1 MKSGSGDD
9 PFAES
14 DDDADTSDA
23 ADAEDKAT
31 EAATSPLLETEP
43 DDASDNNDAD
53 STDSGQPE
61 IPYKFRR
68 GSVKEGRKQ
77 RPIFVRPEVESRES
91 EFIRALEDEVDEDVY
106 KTDALEAALVV
117 AMDNPDLVA
126 EKLREWG
133 YDWDRA

>member
-14 DDDADTSDA
+14 DTDTEERA
-23 ADAEDKAT
+23 AD
-31 EAATSPLLETEP
+31 SGVVETEP
-43 DDASDNNDAD
+43 TETAD
-53 STDSGQPE
+53 TDRPD

-77 RPIFVRPEVESRES
+77 RPIFLRPEIEERES
-91 EFIRALEDEVDEDVY
+91 TFLRTLEDDVGEDVY

-117 AMDNPDLVA
+117 AMDNPELVA

-133 YDWDRA
+133 YDWEQ

>member
-9 PFAES
+9 PFAEA
-14 DDDADTSDA
+14 DDDSETTDNDNTDDA
-23 ADAEDKAT
+23 AS
-31 EAATSPLLETEP
+31 EAATSPLLETE
-43 DDASDNNDAD
+43 SDDAD
-53 STDSGQPE
+53 STDTGQPE

-68 GSVKEGRKQ
+68 ESVKEGRKQ

-91 EFIRALEDEVDEDVY
+91 EFIRTLEDEVDEDVY

-117 AMDNPDLVA
+117 AMDNPELVA

>member
-9 PFAES
+9 PFAETDTDS
-14 DDDADTSDA
+14 EPEPDDQQD
-23 ADAEDKAT
+23 
-31 EAATSPLLETEP
+31 EAVAGETEP
-43 DDASDNNDAD
+43 TGPE
-53 STDSGQPE
+53 STTQPD

-68 GSVKEGRKQ
+68 DSVKQDRKQ
-77 RPIFVRPEVESRES
+77 RPIFIRPEVEERES
-91 EFIRALEDEVDEDVY
+91 TFLRNLEDEVGEDVY

-133 YDWDRA
+133 YDWEQSAASR

>member
-9 PFAES
+9 PFAE
-14 DDDADTSDA
+14 ADTDTEPETDDQQDA
-23 ADAEDKAT
+23 MPAT
-31 EAATSPLLETEP
+31 ETESPAVETTTQP
-43 DDASDNNDAD
+43 D
-53 STDSGQPE
+53 

-68 GSVKEGRKQ
+68 DSVKQDRKQ
-77 RPIFVRPEVESRES
+77 RPIFIRPEVEERES
-91 EFIRALEDEVDEDVY
+91 TFLRNLEDAVGEDVY

-133 YDWDRA
+133 YDWEQSSPSR

>member
-14 DDDADTSDA
+14 DSDPDTEERSDET
-23 ADAEDKAT
+23 AEI
-31 EAATSPLLETEP
+31 EP
-43 DDASDNNDAD
+43 DSEAPEDA
-53 STDSGQPE
+53 GQPD

-68 GSVKEGRKQ
+68 SSVKEDRKQ
-77 RPIFVRPEVESRES
+77 RPIFIRPDVEARES
-91 EFIRALEDEVDEDVY
+91 TFLRNLEDDVGEDVY

-126 EKLREWG
+126 AKLREWG
-133 YDWDRA
+133 YDWEQSTTPR

>member
-9 PFAES
+9 PFAETDADPEPES
-14 DDDADTSDA
+14 DDQQDEMAV
-23 ADAEDKAT
+23 
-31 EAATSPLLETEP
+31 ETE
-43 DDASDNNDAD
+43 
-53 STDSGQPE
+53 STDVEATTQPD

-68 GSVKEGRKQ
+68 DSVKQDRKQ
-77 RPIFVRPEVESRES
+77 RPIFIRPEVAERES
-91 EFIRALEDEVDEDVY
+91 TFLRNLEDEVGEDVY

-133 YDWDRA
+133 YDWEQSTAPR

>member
-9 PFAES
+9 PFAETDS
-14 DDDADTSDA
+14 EPEPDDQQDGVMDV
-23 ADAEDKAT
+23 
-31 EAATSPLLETEP
+31 ETEP
-43 DDASDNNDAD
+43 TDAEPTA
-53 STDSGQPE
+53 QPD

-68 GSVKEGRKQ
+68 DSVKQDRKQ
-77 RPIFVRPEVESRES
+77 RPIFIRPEVEERES
-91 EFIRALEDEVDEDVY
+91 TFLRNLEDEVGEDVY

-133 YDWDRA
+133 YDWEQSTASR

>member
-9 PFAES
+9 PFAETNT
-14 DDDADTSDA
+14 DP
-23 ADAEDKAT
+23 E
-31 EAATSPLLETEP
+31 PEP
-43 DDASDNNDAD
+43 DDQQDDVMDVETD
-53 STDSGQPE
+53 STDVEPTTQPD

-68 GSVKEGRKQ
+68 DSVKQDRKQ
-77 RPIFVRPEVESRES
+77 RPIFIRPEVEDRES
-91 EFIRALEDEVDEDVY
+91 TFLRNLEDQVGEDVY

-133 YDWDRA
+133 YDWEQSTASR

>member
-9 PFAES
+9 PFAE
-14 DDDADTSDA
+14 ADTDTEPE
-23 ADAEDKAT
+23 ADDQQDEVPAT
-31 EAATSPLLETEP
+31 ETESPAVETTTQP
-43 DDASDNNDAD
+43 D
-53 STDSGQPE
+53 

-68 GSVKEGRKQ
+68 DSVKQDRKQ
-77 RPIFVRPEVESRES
+77 RPIFIRPEVEERES
-91 EFIRALEDEVDEDVY
+91 TFLRNLEDAVGEDVY

-133 YDWDRA
+133 YDWEQSAPSR

>member
-9 PFAES
+9 PFAET
-14 DDDADTSDA
+14 DTDS
-23 ADAEDKAT
+23 
-31 EAATSPLLETEP
+31 ETEP
-43 DDASDNNDAD
+43 DDQQDEAVAGETESP
-53 STDSGQPE
+53 SSEPTTQPD

-68 GSVKEGRKQ
+68 DSVKQDRKQ
-77 RPIFVRPEVESRES
+77 RPIFIRPEVEERES
-91 EFIRALEDEVDEDVY
+91 TFLRNLEDEVGEDVY

-133 YDWDRA
+133 YDWEQSAASR

>member
-9 PFAES
+9 PFAEG
-14 DDDADTSDA
+14 DDDADTSDT
-23 ADAEDKAT
+23 ADAEDTAS
-31 EAATSPLLETEP
+31 EATSPLLETEP
-43 DDASDNNDAD
+43 DDGD
-53 STDSGQPE
+53 STDTGQPE

-133 YDWDRA
+133 YDWNRA

>member
-9 PFAES
+9 PFAE
-14 DDDADTSDA
+14 
-23 ADAEDKAT
+23 
-31 EAATSPLLETEP
+31 TEP
-43 DDASDNNDAD
+43 DPEQDEELADTADVEPDSPITEDA
-53 STDSGQPE
+53 GQPE

-68 GSVKEGRKQ
+68 SSVKEDRKQ
-77 RPIFVRPEVESRES
+77 RPIFIRPEVEDRES
-91 EFIRALEDEVDEDVY
+91 TFLRNLEDEVGEDVY

-133 YDWDRA
+133 YDWEQSTTPR

>member
-9 PFAES
+9 PFAET
-14 DDDADTSDA
+14 DTDPEPEPEDQQDTVVDGETEST
-23 ADAEDKAT
+23 DAET
-31 EAATSPLLETEP
+31 TTQP
-43 DDASDNNDAD
+43 D
-53 STDSGQPE
+53 

-68 GSVKEGRKQ
+68 DSVKQGRKQ
-77 RPIFVRPEVESRES
+77 RPIFIRPEVEERES
-91 EFIRALEDEVDEDVY
+91 TFLRNLEDEVGEDVY

-133 YDWDRA
+133 YDWEQSTASR

>member
-9 PFAES
+9 PFAETDS
-14 DDDADTSDA
+14 
-23 ADAEDKAT
+23 E
-31 EAATSPLLETEP
+31 PEP
-43 DDASDNNDAD
+43 DDQQDEPVDTQTESATVKN
-53 STDSGQPE
+53 TTQPD

-68 GSVKEGRKQ
+68 DSVKQDRKQ
-77 RPIFVRPEVESRES
+77 RPIFIRPEVEQRES
-91 EFIRALEDEVDEDVY
+91 TFLRNLEDEVGEDVY

-133 YDWDRA
+133 YDWDQSPTPR

>member
-9 PFAES
+9 PFAEADTDTEPES
-14 DDDADTSDA
+14 DDQQDGVA
-23 ADAEDKAT
+23 AAERESTTVETAT
-31 EAATSPLLETEP
+31 QP
-43 DDASDNNDAD
+43 D
-53 STDSGQPE
+53 

-68 GSVKEGRKQ
+68 DSVKQDRKQ
-77 RPIFVRPEVESRES
+77 RPIFIRPEVEERES
-91 EFIRALEDEVDEDVY
+91 TFLRNLEDAVGEDVY

-133 YDWDRA
+133 YDWEQSTGSR

>member
-9 PFAES
+9 PFAET
-14 DDDADTSDA
+14 D
-23 ADAEDKAT
+23 
-31 EAATSPLLETEP
+31 TEP
-43 DDASDNNDAD
+43 DPNDQKDEAID
-53 STDSGQPE
+53 VETERTAEERTTQPD

-68 GSVKEGRKQ
+68 DSVKQDRKQ
-77 RPIFVRPEVESRES
+77 RPIFIRPEVEERES
-91 EFIRALEDEVDEDVY
+91 TFLRNLEDDVGEDVY

-133 YDWDRA
+133 YDWEQSTTPR

>member
-9 PFAES
+9 PFAEGDGADETDETGAS
-14 DDDADTSDA
+14 DSPDGTS
-23 ADAEDKAT
+23 T
-31 EAATSPLLETEP
+31 ESPGTLLETEV
-43 DDASDNNDAD
+43 DDAE
-53 STDSGQPE
+53 STETSQPE

-77 RPIFVRPEVESRES
+77 RPIFVRPEVESRET

-117 AMDNPDLVA
+117 AMDHPDLVA

>member
-9 PFAES
+9 PFAETDTDPEPES
-14 DDDADTSDA
+14 DDHQDEMAV
-23 ADAEDKAT
+23 
-31 EAATSPLLETEP
+31 ETE
-43 DDASDNNDAD
+43 
-53 STDSGQPE
+53 STDVETTAQPD

-68 GSVKEGRKQ
+68 DSVKQDRKQ
-77 RPIFVRPEVESRES
+77 RPIFIRPEVEERES
-91 EFIRALEDEVDEDVY
+91 TFLRNLEDEVGEDVY

-133 YDWDRA
+133 TTGSSQLLPAKVFS

>member
-9 PFAES
+9 PFAETDPEPEPES
-14 DDDADTSDA
+14 DDQQDEAMDVETGST
-23 ADAEDKAT
+23 DAEST
-31 EAATSPLLETEP
+31 TQP
-43 DDASDNNDAD
+43 D
-53 STDSGQPE
+53 

-68 GSVKEGRKQ
+68 DSVKQDRKQ
-77 RPIFVRPEVESRES
+77 RPIFIRPEVEERES
-91 EFIRALEDEVDEDVY
+91 TFLRNLEDQVGEDVY

-133 YDWDRA
+133 YDWEQSTTPR

>member
-9 PFAES
+9 PFAETDS
-14 DDDADTSDA
+14 DPEPDPDAQQD
-23 ADAEDKAT
+23 
-31 EAATSPLLETEP
+31 EAMDVGTEP
-43 DDASDNNDAD
+43 AD
-53 STDSGQPE
+53 VETTTQQD

-68 GSVKEGRKQ
+68 DSVKQDRKQ
-77 RPIFVRPEVESRES
+77 RPIFIRPEVEERES
-91 EFIRALEDEVDEDVY
+91 TFLRNLEDAVGEDVY

-133 YDWDRA
+133 YDWEQSAASR

>member
-9 PFAES
+9 PFAETDS
-14 DDDADTSDA
+14 DPEPEPDEQQDEVMDV
-23 ADAEDKAT
+23 
-31 EAATSPLLETEP
+31 ETEP
-43 DDASDNNDAD
+43 AD
-53 STDSGQPE
+53 VETAAQPD

-68 GSVKEGRKQ
+68 DSVKQDRKQ
-77 RPIFVRPEVESRES
+77 RPIFIRPEVEERES
-91 EFIRALEDEVDEDVY
+91 TFLRHLEDAVGEDVY

-133 YDWDRA
+133 YDWEQSATSR

>member
-9 PFAES
+9 PFAE
-14 DDDADTSDA
+14 
-23 ADAEDKAT
+23 
-31 EAATSPLLETEP
+31 TEP
-43 DDASDNNDAD
+43 DPDPDDQQDEAMDVETE
-53 STDSGQPE
+53 STDVERTSQPD

-68 GSVKEGRKQ
+68 DSVKQDRKQ
-77 RPIFVRPEVESRES
+77 RPIFIRPEVEERES
-91 EFIRALEDEVDEDVY
+91 TFLRNLEDEVGEDVY

-133 YDWDRA
+133 YDWEQSTAPR

>member
-14 DDDADTSDA
+14 
-23 ADAEDKAT
+23 
-31 EAATSPLLETEP
+31 EP
-43 DDASDNNDAD
+43 DTEQDEGSVETTDIEPD
-53 STDSGQPE
+53 SSITEDTGQPE

-68 GSVKEGRKQ
+68 SSVKEDRKQ
-77 RPIFVRPEVESRES
+77 RPIFIRPEVEDRES
-91 EFIRALEDEVDEDVY
+91 TFLRNLEDEVGEDVY

-117 AMDNPDLVA
+117 AMDNPELVA

-133 YDWDRA
+133 YDWEQSTAPR

>member
-9 PFAES
+9 PFAET
-14 DDDADTSDA
+14 DTEPDPNDQKDGA
-23 ADAEDKAT
+23 IDV
-31 EAATSPLLETEP
+31 ETEP
-43 DDASDNNDAD
+43 TAEER
-53 STDSGQPE
+53 TTQPD

-68 GSVKEGRKQ
+68 DSVKQDRKQ
-77 RPIFVRPEVESRES
+77 RPIFIRPEVEERES
-91 EFIRALEDEVDEDVY
+91 TFLRNLEDDVGEDVY

-133 YDWDRA
+133 YDWEQSTTPR

>member
-9 PFAES
+9 PFAE
-14 DDDADTSDA
+14 
-23 ADAEDKAT
+23 
-31 EAATSPLLETEP
+31 TEP
-43 DDASDNNDAD
+43 DPDPDDQQDEAMDVKTE
-53 STDSGQPE
+53 STDVDRTSQPD

-68 GSVKEGRKQ
+68 DSVKQDRKQ
-77 RPIFVRPEVESRES
+77 RPIFIRPEVEERES
-91 EFIRALEDEVDEDVY
+91 TFLRNLEDEVGEDVY

-133 YDWDRA
+133 YDWEQSTVSR

>member
-9 PFAES
+9 PFAETESEPES
-14 DDDADTSDA
+14 DDGDDESVAVES
-23 ADAEDKAT
+23 
-31 EAATSPLLETEP
+31 EP
-43 DDASDNNDAD
+43 
-53 STDSGQPE
+53 TDVERTTQPD

-68 GSVKEGRKQ
+68 DSVKQDRKQ
-77 RPIFVRPEVESRES
+77 RPIFIRPEVEERES
-91 EFIRALEDEVDEDVY
+91 TFLRTLEDEVGEDVY

-133 YDWDRA
+133 YDWDQTAPR

>member
-9 PFAES
+9 PFAETDS
-14 DDDADTSDA
+14 DPGPESDEQQ
-23 ADAEDKAT
+23 DEVMDV
-31 EAATSPLLETEP
+31 ETEP
-43 DDASDNNDAD
+43 AD
-53 STDSGQPE
+53 VETATQPD

-68 GSVKEGRKQ
+68 DSVKQDRKQ
-77 RPIFVRPEVESRES
+77 RPIFIRPEVEERES
-91 EFIRALEDEVDEDVY
+91 TFLRNLEDAVGEDVY

-133 YDWDRA
+133 YDWEQSAASR

>member
-9 PFAES
+9 PFAE
-14 DDDADTSDA
+14 ADTEPESDGQQN
-23 ADAEDKAT
+23 EVTAT
-31 EAATSPLLETEP
+31 ETESSDVQTTTQP
-43 DDASDNNDAD
+43 D
-53 STDSGQPE
+53 

-68 GSVKEGRKQ
+68 DSVKQDRKQ
-77 RPIFVRPEVESRES
+77 RPIFIRPEVEERES
-91 EFIRALEDEVDEDVY
+91 TFLRNLEDEVGEDVY

-133 YDWDRA
+133 YDWEQSTASR